1 MNATARPIRLVFLG
15 PPGAGKGTQA
25 KMLEERFGAHQVSTG
40 DLLRKHVADG
50 TELGKEAKGYMD
62 SGGLV
67 PDGIIIGMMEL
78 QLGTLDSFVLDGF
91 PRTVAQAVAL
101 DEMLARLGKPLSAVM
116 LFEAERE
123 TLLRR
128 LAGRWTNPR
137 NGRTYHSEFNPP
149 RVAAIDDEDGGPL
162 VQRPDDTAE
171 VVAKRL
177 ATYDAQTSPLTD
189 YYAKTGLLV
198 AIDGLKPIPDVTV
211 DVLRALDAR
220 KGATV

>member
-1 MNATARPIRLVFLG
+1 MSAAPRPIRLVFLG

-25 KMLEERFGAHQVSTG
+25 KVLEERFGARQISTG
-40 DLLRKHVADG
+40 DLLRRHVADG
-50 TELGKEAKGYMD
+50 TELGKEAKTYME

-67 PDGIIIGMMEL
+67 PDAIIIGMMEL
-78 QLGTLDSFVLDGF
+78 QLADLDAFVLDGF
-91 PRTVAQAVAL
+91 PRTVGQAVAL
-101 DEMLARLGKPLSAVM
+101 DEMLARLHKPLHAVL
-116 LFEAERE
+116 LFDAARE

-137 NGRTYHSEFNPP
+137 NGRTYNAEFNPP
-149 RVAAIDDEDGGPL
+149 RVAEIDDEDGGPL
-162 VQRPDDTAE
+162 VQRPDDMPA

-177 ATYDAQTSPLTD
+177 DTYDAQTSPLVD

-198 AIDGLKPIPDVTV
+198 RIDGLKAIDDVTT

-220 KGATV
+220 NGAAV